1 MAESATTPASQI
13 YSPIYQRL
21 RNTHLS
27 SQRWFRLLRV
37 LPGRKSDILRCQLEI
52 NDLGDAPPF
61 EALSYVWGNPE
72 PAKVIICNSQPKKV
86 TPNLGTALDRLRH
99 EHTERLVWIDAICVN
114 QDDLTERSDQVKLM
128 KDIYSQA
135 WRVVV
140 WLGEDEEENAET
152 AITIIEKAAEYCY
165 SDSGALLK
173 DGDSRDNILRTVT
186 VDPETPWSEKK
197 QQRNLP
203 DSRYEA
209 NRKSSGDW
217 AAISKFYSNTWF
229 TRIWIVQEVAF
240 APAVM
245 YIGAHEVGWTSV
257 AAAAKW
263 LLAKGYTHVV
273 QDSSRYRQAWSIYY
287 LHLLHQTL
295 SIPRLLGFVK
305 SNSTDPRDK
314 VFALLGFLDEESRSS
329 PYLQPDYTKSVTEV
343 YTDVVRYIIQRNSP
357 RVGSL
362 RNVWE
367 VFGDIPSDPDERFP
381 SWVYRWDL
389 AVSESSLFYNAQKD
403 VWSAGGTTTQ
413 EVAEI
418 TDTTILSLKGIKIG
432 IVKEVNNVLHERQHK
447 LERVQV
453 LWNAVSP
460 ELAIDQDINSLQQ
473 AFTETITAEEVKTIP
488 GDKTFGAEDLAN
500 YLSIPDWGNIYAIL
514 HERNESISKAM
525 DLLMCINPKAF
536 LVTEDN
542 HMALGTPIAR
552 PGDVLCI
559 FFGHHMPYLLRPTQ
573 QRYRFLGPCYVHG
586 YMRGE
591 AVDRL
596 NRGDLKEYLFELQ

>member
-1 MAESATTPASQI
+1 
-13 YSPIYQRL
+13 
-21 RNTHLS
+21 
-27 SQRWFRLLRV
+27 
-37 LPGRKSDILRCQLEI
+37 
-52 NDLGDAPPF
+52 
-61 EALSYVWGNPE
+61 
-72 PAKVIICNSQPKKV
+72 
-86 TPNLGTALDRLRH
+86 
-99 EHTERLVWIDAICVN
+99 
-114 QDDLTERSDQVKLM
+114 
-128 KDIYSQA
+128 
-135 WRVVV
+135 
-140 WLGEDEEENAET
+140 
-152 AITIIEKAAEYCY
+152 
-165 SDSGALLK
+165 
-173 DGDSRDNILRTVT
+173 
-186 VDPETPWSEKK
+186 
-197 QQRNLP
+197 
-203 DSRYEA
+203 
-209 NRKSSGDW
+209 
-217 AAISKFYSNTWF
+217 
-229 TRIWIVQEVAF
+229 
-240 APAVM
+240 
-245 YIGAHEVGWTSV
+245 
-257 AAAAKW
+257 
-263 LLAKGYTHVV
+263 
-273 QDSSRYRQAWSIYY
+273 
-287 LHLLHQTL
+287 
-295 SIPRLLGFVK
+295 
-305 SNSTDPRDK
+305 
-314 VFALLGFLDEESRSS
+314 
-329 PYLQPDYTKSVTEV
+329 
-343 YTDVVRYIIQRNSP
+343 
-357 RVGSL
+357 
-362 RNVWE
+362 
-367 VFGDIPSDPDERFP
+367 
-381 SWVYRWDL
+381 VYRWDL
-389 AVSESSLFYNAQKD
+389 SVSESSLFYNAQKD

-460 ELAIDQDINSLQQ
+460 ELAIDQDVNSLQQ

-500 YLSIPDWGNIYAIL
+500 YLSIPDWRNIYAIL